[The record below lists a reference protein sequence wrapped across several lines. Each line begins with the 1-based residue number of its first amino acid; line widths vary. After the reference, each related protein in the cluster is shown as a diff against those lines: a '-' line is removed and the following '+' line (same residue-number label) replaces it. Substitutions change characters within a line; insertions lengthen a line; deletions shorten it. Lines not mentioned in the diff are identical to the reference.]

1 MGASKLRSFNFS
13 SKKIRKMAD
22 PRKPEAAYDAQKVMK
37 KIMKY
42 VIKTAIQDIK
52 NTDTFFKLPS
62 FLPKAYT
69 RIIKRPIDISEI
81 MFSVEDERYKNVD
94 ELEEDLMLLCEN
106 AQQYNAK
113 KSAGYKDAIRLE
125 YIFFEARKKYD
136 RKISQKSRNN
146 LMQKECFD
154 ITALVKVEKLSER
167 RIKKYLKNK
176 PSSTTSKV
184 VGQSSRDD
192 KPNTSSNVKIK
203 VEKPKYYDIDPS
215 NLHEGKRIRSSSDQ
229 KKTNAT
235 TVKPKVEKPKYYDID
250 ESNLYE
256 GKRIRSSSDQN
267 KTVKRKK
274 SGHQDRQPDKKRPK
288 HSHEEIP
295 HTKTNAD

>member
-1 MGASKLRSFNFS
+1 
-13 SKKIRKMAD
+13 MAD

-113 KSAGYKDAIRLE
+113 KSAGKN
-125 YIFFEARKKYD
+125 FQFHKK
-136 RKISQKSRNN
+136 KI
-146 LMQKECFD
+146 D
-154 ITALVKVEKLSER
+154 Y
-167 RIKKYLKNK
+167 YLII
-176 PSSTTSKV
+176 S
-184 VGQSSRDD
+184 
-192 KPNTSSNVKIK
+192 I
-203 VEKPKYYDIDPS
+203 Y
-215 NLHEGKRIRSSSDQ
+215 
-229 KKTNAT
+229 
-235 TVKPKVEKPKYYDID
+235 
-250 ESNLYE
+250 
-256 GKRIRSSSDQN
+256 
-267 KTVKRKK
+267 
-274 SGHQDRQPDKKRPK
+274 
-288 HSHEEIP
+288 
-295 HTKTNAD
+295 